1 MASVRMPQLLL
12 LLIGTSAHA
21 LRVRPS
27 LSASSRDAVSSRRD
41 VLAGAAAAA
50 AMLQAAPA
58 HATAAGDAALADLL
72 KPGGKP
78 TTLLGVIREIELTT
92 PKESRNVVTPT
103 THTPVLTSEAQGPVL
118 TNVEFSVNV
127 WVSEVGPARGCRAR
141 SALVLTPP

>member
-1 MASVRMPQLLL
+1 MKRATQLLL

-50 AMLQAAPA
+50 ATMLQAAPA
-58 HATAAGDAALADLL
+58 HASPAGDAALADLL

-78 TTLLGVIREIELTT
+78 TTLLGVIKEIELTT